1 MLSNTYIMNTS
12 NKGEETM
19 EHMNLAIV
27 NTREGIIQIIKESK
41 LPAMVVKMILDELT
55 GIVEREADTAINKE
69 YEEYKANLNNVEEV
83 SSEKNEQ

>member
-1 MLSNTYIMNTS
+1 MLSPTYIMNTL

-27 NTREGIIQIIKESK
+27 NTREGIIQVIKESK
-41 LPAMVVKMILDELT
+41 LPAMVVRMILGELT
-55 GIVEREADTAINKE
+55 SIVEKEADTAINKE

-83 SSEKNEQ
+83 SSEKSEQ